1 MNDEKLEQISAL
13 VDNELEH
20 GSRFVLQALTIDEA
34 YKGAW
39 GRYHLIG
46 ECLRGHLP
54 ARVDM
59 RLAGRISKALHDEPV
74 ARMAHRSLRLL
85 KPVAGLALAATVAA
99 VAILGVRQIGSG
111 PVATATPPIA
121 YNPAGTNSDYQTVTV
136 TAGPAPPSKQPVR
149 SYSTPD
155 DAQSRMNR
163 YLVNYNEYRAN
174 SGVQGTMPYVRIV
187 AHEVEE

>member
-13 VDNELEH
+13 VDDELEH
-20 GSRFVLQALTIDEA
+20 GSRFVLHALTTDEA

-39 GRYHLIG
+39 GRYHVIG

-59 RLAGRISKALHDEPV
+59 QLAGRISQALHDEPV
-74 ARMAHRSLRLL
+74 GRMAHRFLRLL

-99 VAILGVRQIGSG
+99 VAILGVRQTGSG
-111 PVATATPPIA
+111 PAATATPPIA

-136 TAGPAPPSKQPVR
+136 TAGPAPQQPGR
-149 SYSTPD
+149 NFSTPD
-155 DAQSRMNR
+155 DAQSRLNR
-163 YLVNYNEYRAN
+163 YLVNYNEYRSNA
-174 SGVQGTMPYVRIV
+174 GVQGTMPYVRIV

>member
-13 VDNELEH
+13 VDDELEH
-20 GSRFVLQALTIDEA
+20 GSRFVLHALATDEA

-54 ARVDM
+54 AHVDM
-59 RLAGRISKALHDEPV
+59 QLAGRINKALHDEPV
-74 ARMAHRSLRLL
+74 AQGSHRFQRLL
-85 KPVAGLALAATVAA
+85 RPAAGLAIAATVAA

-111 PVATATPPIA
+111 PAATATPPIA
-121 YNPAGTNSDYQTVTV
+121 YNPPANNSDYQTVTV
-136 TAGPAPPSKQPVR
+136 TAGPAPPQPVR
-149 SYSTPD
+149 NYSAPAD
-155 DAQSRMNR
+155 DAQSRLNR

-174 SGVQGTMPYVRIV
+174 SGVQGTLPYVRIV

>member
-20 GSRFVLQALTIDEA
+20 GSRFVLQTLTTDEA

-54 ARVDM
+54 AFVDLQ
-59 RLAGRISKALHDEPV
+59 LAGKISKTLNDEPV
-74 ARMAHRSLRLL
+74 IQGLHRYPRLL
-85 KPVAGLALAATVAA
+85 KPIAGLAIAATVAA

-111 PVATATPPIA
+111 PQTMATPTIA
-121 YNPAGTNSDYQTVTV
+121 FKPPTTNSDFQTVTV
-136 TAGPAPPSKQPVR
+136 IAGPPPQAPGR
-149 SYSTPD
+149 IYSAPD
-155 DAQSRMNR
+155 DAQSRLNR
-163 YLVNYNEYRAN
+163 YLVNYNEYRSN

>member
-13 VDNELEH
+13 VDDELEH
-20 GSRFVLQALTIDEA
+20 GSRFVLRALATDEA
-34 YKGAW
+34 QKGVW

-59 RLAGRISKALHDEPV
+59 QFAGRIRKALHDEPAV
-74 ARMAHRSLRLL
+74 QRSHRFPRLL
-85 KPVAGLALAATVAA
+85 KPVTGMAIAATVAA
-99 VAILGVRQIGSG
+99 VAILGIRQIGSG
-111 PVATATPPIA
+111 PAATATSPIA
-121 YNPAGTNSDYQTVTV
+121 YNSPAGTNSDYQTVTV
-136 TAGPAPPSKQPVR
+136 TAGPVPQQSVR
-149 SYSTPD
+149 SYTTPD

-187 AHEVEE
+187 AHEAEE

>member
-13 VDNELEH
+13 VDDELEQ
-20 GSRFVLQALTIDEA
+20 GSGFVLHALKTDEA

-59 RLAGRISKALHDEPV
+59 QLADRICKALHDEPV
-74 ARMAHRSLRLL
+74 TRTSYRFPRLV
-85 KPVAGLALAATVAA
+85 KSVAGLAIAATVAA
-99 VAILGVRQIGSG
+99 IAILGVRQIGSG
-111 PVATATPPIA
+111 PAATATPPIA
-121 YNPAGTNSDYQTVTV
+121 YKPPSTNSDYQTVTV
-136 TAGPAPPSKQPVR
+136 TAGPPPQAPGR
-149 SYSTPD
+149 NYSTPD
-155 DAQSRMNR
+155 DAQSRLNR
-163 YLVNYNEYRAN
+163 YLVNYNEYRSN